1 MQQPACRDCAGR
13 AAHGDVASETMKPT
27 AREDRALPAEKL
39 RPRVDVA
46 SLPFEST
53 ADVPALDALVGQ
65 QDALDALAF
74 GLEVKGPGFNL
85 YVAGENASGRTTTVH
100 AHVGRLAAACPVP
113 RDWVYVHNFAAPDQ
127 PLALSMPAG
136 QAAGFARAMET
147 FIRDTGLA
155 IRRALDSED
164 HDRRRRAELD
174 AFASTRRKIFDE
186 LGATARELG
195 FRVDIAPGR
204 VTSVP
209 MVEGEPITAER
220 FDAMSDEA
228 RADLS
233 RRTDQFELP
242 LSAAV
247 RRLRQIEIEE
257 DERRLVFDRE
267 AAKGIIEPMLAELR
281 GHYADQPELLAHLGR
296 VGDDLTERAS
306 SFATPAPVASDDD
319 EVAVDEEAAED
330 AAESSASALARY
342 RVNVLIEHG
351 GAAGAPVIV
360 ERHPTPEN
368 LTGRIDYRMTAN
380 GLVADFLQIR
390 PGSLHRA
397 NGGFLVLRASDLEQT
412 EAAWPVLKRALLGPE
427 VRIEASD
434 GGAAL
439 PATTL
444 RPAPIPLDLKVVL
457 IGTEEVYQLLFEL
470 DPDFRDLFKVK
481 VEFAPDV
488 PWSEEATRLCA
499 AFLSRC
505 VRDRSLLPLDAGAIA
520 RTIEHASRIAGDSE
534 RLSVRLGELADLA
547 TEASFWASKAGR
559 PQVTRADVERALHAR
574 HARSGLLERRL
585 RAEMTRRTVLVQ
597 TAGEVLGQV
606 NGLAVV
612 ELGDSRFAVPSRIT
626 ATVSPGRGTLLSVDG
641 AADLSGPFHDKAVLI
656 LLGYLART
664 YGRGSPLTLAG
675 TLAFEQS
682 YSAVEGDSAS
692 LAELLSLLSALSD
705 VPLDQGIAVTGAVD
719 QRGQVEPVGE
729 VTRKVEGFF
738 AACRAAGLDG
748 RQGVI
753 VPAPNAVHLVLDE
766 EVVEAVRAGRFH
778 VWTVRTVDEALALM
792 TEREAGEPT
801 PEGEY
806 PPESVH
812 GRALA
817 KLRRFG
823 QQLATLRGA
832 ER

>member
-1 MQQPACRDCAGR
+1 
-13 AAHGDVASETMKPT
+13 MKTT
-27 AREDRALPAEKL
+27 AREARALPAEQL

-46 SLPFEST
+46 SLPFAST

-74 GLEVKGPGFNL
+74 GLEVRGPGFNL

-127 PLALSMPAG
+127 PLALSLPAG
-136 QAAGFARAMET
+136 QAAGLARAMDA
-147 FIRDTGLA
+147 FIRDTALA
-155 IRRALDSED
+155 IRRTLDGED
-164 HDRRRRAELD
+164 HDRRRRVALD
-174 AFASTRRKIFDE
+174 AYASVRRKVFDE
-186 LGATARELG
+186 LSATAREHG
-195 FRVDIAPGR
+195 FRVDVAPGR

-209 MVEGEPITAER
+209 LVEGEPITEER
-220 FDAMSDEA
+220 FDAMDDAA
-228 RADLS
+228 RADLA
-233 RRTDQFELP
+233 RRTERFELP
-242 LSAAV
+242 LGAAV
-247 RRLRQIEIEE
+247 RRLRQVEIEE
-257 DERRLVFDRE
+257 EERRRVFDRE
-267 AAKGIIEPMLAELR
+267 AAKAVLEPLLAELR
-281 GHYADQPELLAHLGR
+281 GHYTELPELLAHLTR
-296 VGDDLTERAS
+296 VGDDLSERAT
-306 SFATPAPVASDDD
+306 SFATPEPVASDDEEATVTD
-319 EVAVDEEAAED
+319 EVAEDVAAD
-330 AAESSASALARY
+330 AASALARY
-342 RVNVLIEHG
+342 RVNVLIDHG
-351 GAAGAPVIV
+351 ATSGAPVIV

-368 LTGRIDYRMTAN
+368 LAGRIDYRMTAN
-380 GLVADFLQIR
+380 GLIADFLQIR

-427 VRIEASD
+427 IRIEASD

-444 RPAPIPLDLKVVL
+444 RPAPIPLDLKVIL
-457 IGTEEVYQLLFEL
+457 IGTEEIYQLLFEL

-488 PWSEEATRLCA
+488 PWSDEATRLCA

-505 VRDRSLLPLDAGAIA
+505 VRDRALLPLDAGAIA
-520 RTIEHASRIAGDSE
+520 RTIEHAARIAGDSQ
-534 RLSVRLGELADLA
+534 RISVRLGELADLA
-547 TEASFWASKAGR
+547 IESSFWATKAAR

-597 TAGEVLGQV
+597 TSGAEVGQV

-682 YSAVEGDSAS
+682 YSSIEGDSAS
-692 LAELLSLLSALSD
+692 LAELLALLSALAE
-705 VPLDQGIAVTGAVD
+705 VPLDQGVAVTGAVD
-719 QRGQVEPVGE
+719 QRGQIEPVGE

-748 RQGVI
+748 HQGVI

-778 VWTVRTVDEALALM
+778 VWTARTVDEALALM
-792 TEREAGEPT
+792 TERDAGEAT

-806 PPESVH
+806 PGESVH

-817 KLRRFG
+817 RLRRFG
-823 QQLATLRGA
+823 AQLAALRGT